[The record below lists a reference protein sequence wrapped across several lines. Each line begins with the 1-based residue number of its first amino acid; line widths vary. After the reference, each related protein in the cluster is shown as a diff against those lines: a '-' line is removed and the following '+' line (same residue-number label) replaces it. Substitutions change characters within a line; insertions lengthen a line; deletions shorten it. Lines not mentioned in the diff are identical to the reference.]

1 MANLWIICLCVPT
14 AKTQKEEKSNPA
26 PPQTTNPKKKETKS
40 LASQPALVSTPIMLP
55 LNFPANTAAPNL
67 TTVTPQPVI
76 VNNQV
81 LFCDGMFF
89 LPIVICLACVKVCC
103 VIIYVFGF
111 VSPPGLHS
119 HNPTVNNQP
128 WPNCISWVALPCRDF
143 ICNCTR
149 WFLAISASHYFM
161 PLVIEVDVMD
171 YSVFQLDNR
180 RLSSMP
186 PRCYLELST
195 GLRSSRSATTS

>member
-1 MANLWIICLCVPT
+1 MANLWIICLCVLT
-14 AKTQKEEKSNPA
+14 AKTQKDEKSNPA

-40 LASQPALVSTPIMLP
+40 LASQPALVSSPIMLP
-55 LNFPANTAAPNL
+55 LNFPANTAAPKL

-81 LFCDGMFF
+81 LFVKGYF
-89 LPIVICLACVKVCC
+89 LPIVICLACVKVYY

-128 WPNCISWVALPCRDF
+128 WLNCISWVALPCRDF

-149 WFLAISASHYFM
+149 WILAISTSHYFM
-161 PLVIEVDVMD
+161 LLIVIAVDVMV

-180 RLSSMP
+180 RVSSMP
-186 PRCYLELST
+186 PQCYLELST